1 MSFQTGLSGL
11 NASSRNLD
19 VIGNNIANA
28 NTTGMKSSRAE
39 FSGLVSA
46 ALSSASSGGSGIG
59 VEVATVS
66 QQFTQGNISTTN
78 NNLDVAING
87 SGFFQLTQPDGS
99 PAYTRDGSFKLDK
112 DGYLKTN
119 NGANLMGYP
128 TDKAGETTSISI
140 QKLQLPTSAPIG
152 AAATTAI
159 SAEFNL
165 DARAPLAVGAPAV
178 TGPPAVAAIPVTPI
192 SKYGTSITTYD
203 SQGVAV
209 PVSLYFSKVG
219 PDFSAA
225 PPVLTDAWDV
235 YDPSSLDAGNSALIT
250 NAAALADPANTAIKA
265 TNAANATL
273 HATNTAINK
282 SFADLDAK
290 NTAINASN
298 ALLDVKNTNLNATN
312 VATAGWV
319 DLPTFALGT
328 IALLPTKAADG
339 ATGTGLP
346 TTAVTK
352 ITSNL
357 LSTFDVVGDTGP
369 DAGALLTANLPL
381 TGSVASSAM
390 FRMSFD
396 TNGKL
401 IPTTTPPTLTLTS
414 PNPTIGTFDVA
425 LDLTN
430 VTQYG
435 TAFAVTNLTQDGY
448 TAGELTGLNI
458 GDDGV
463 ITAKY
468 SNGQSQAAGQLALA
482 DFRNIQGLTPLGGNA
497 WAASY
502 ESGLAVQ
509 GSPGNGKFGILRS
522 GALEESNVDL
532 TAELVNMMTAQRSYQ
547 ANAQTIKTQDQIM
560 STLVNLK

>member
-11 NASSRNLD
+11 NASSRSLD

-28 NTTGMKSSRAE
+28 NTTGMKASRAE

-46 ALSSASSGGSGIG
+46 ALSSASSGGTGIG

-119 NGANLMGYP
+119 SGAYLMGYP
-128 TDKAGETTSISI
+128 TDKAGTPTSVAI
-140 QKLQLPTSAPIG
+140 QKLQLPTAAPIG
-152 AAATTAI
+152 ANATTTI
-159 SAEFNL
+159 TAEFNL
-165 DARAPLAVGAPAV
+165 DARVLDN
-178 TGPPAVAAIPVTPI
+178 AALTAAGTTTNAR
-192 SKYGTSITTYD
+192 SKYGTSLNVYD
-203 SQGVAV
+203 EQGVAS
-209 PVSLYFSKVG
+209 PVNLYFEK
-219 PDFSAA
+219 D
-225 PPVLTDAWDV
+225 
-235 YDPSSLDAGNSALIT
+235 
-250 NAAALADPANTAIKA
+250 AAANTWNIF
-265 TNAANATL
+265 TGIDGVPNATD
-273 HATNTAINK
+273 TYTALTPSLVFNP
-282 SFADLDAK
+282 
-290 NTAINASN
+290 N
-298 ALLDVKNTNLNATN
+298 
-312 VATAGWV
+312 
-319 DLPTFALGT
+319 GT
-328 IALLPTKAADG
+328 ILTP
-339 ATGTGLP
+339 ATGTPLTISGGTITSRNP
-346 TTAVTK
+346 NEATGK
-352 ITSNL
+352 ITADINID
-357 LSTFDVVGDTGP
+357 LS
-369 DAGALLTANLPL
+369 
-381 TGSVASSAM
+381 S
-390 FRMSFD
+390 
-396 TNGKL
+396 
-401 IPTTTPPTLTLTS
+401 I
-414 PNPTIGTFDVA
+414 
-425 LDLTN
+425 
-430 VTQYG
+430 TQFG

-497 WAASY
+497 WSATS

-532 TAELVNMMTAQRSYQ
+532 TSELVNMMTAQRAYQ

-560 STLVNLK
+560 TTLVNLR